1 MMDETKKVPKIY
13 FANQKILV
21 DFLVTNSAIESIE
34 SLFALCNMWYYWKK
48 VTFDFVI
55 PRYNGG
61 SINKVNPAFLVVK
74 FHKILL
80 NNKCLI

>member
-1 MMDETKKVPKIY
+1 MKQKKFQKY
-13 FANQKILV
+13 NLLNQKILV

-34 SLFALCNMWYYWKK
+34 SLFALRNMWYYWKK
-48 VTFDFVI
+48 MTFDFAI

-80 NNKCLI
+80 NNKYLI